1 MDTFDRFWATVSGA
15 ASLTKVSSA
24 DAEATE
30 RQARY
35 PDSEFGL
42 VVVSGAR
49 KARLFPMSTSEELF
63 ESADAAHVMRENGLL
78 PERMLKSAADRME
91 ARARSFQGEGEQEPA
106 LAASYWDERK
116 DGYFWRERE
125 RQHAEKR
132 SSAPAPE
139 HPALAEFEVRNR
151 TVSLRKL
158 SDVAEAAK
166 LLRSDGEKMSSAEC
180 RGVAKA
186 IVQATMS
193 LCGVGEPEA
202 IAKLSSGVREY
213 CGTVARPEAPYILR
227 EQAKK
232 VREGRSDLLSHD
244 AVSKISAA
252 YDAFA
257 DNLGSLAEKPSEEA
271 YADLC
276 KVAEAVDQ
284 LNAASGLKATHAHKV
299 VFLPARTRSFF
310 KASAREYSD
319 GYEYTFGST
328 TVRASELERLV
339 NVNLQPL
346 FRTLGREKVERF
358 RDDPIGTF
366 RSLTEPQKRAVAR
379 FCEETVKIRD
389 MDGMVPTLL

>member
-1 MDTFDRFWATVSGA
+1 
-15 ASLTKVSSA
+15 
-24 DAEATE
+24 
-30 RQARY
+30 
-35 PDSEFGL
+35 
-42 VVVSGAR
+42 
-49 KARLFPMSTSEELF
+49 MSTSEELF

-91 ARARSFQGEGEQEPA
+91 ARARTFRGEDEQEPA
-106 LAASYWDERK
+106 PAVSYWDEKK

-132 SSAPAPE
+132 SSVPAPE
-139 HPALAEFEVRNR
+139 HPALAQFDVRNR

-202 IAKLSSGVREY
+202 IAKLSGNVREY
-213 CGTVARPEAPYILR
+213 CGTVVRPEAPYILR
-227 EQAKK
+227 DQAKK
-232 VREGRSDLLSHD
+232 VREGRSVLLSYD

-252 YDAFA
+252 YEALA
-257 DNLGSLAEKPSEEA
+257 DTLGSLAEKPSEEA

-284 LNAASGLKATHAHKV
+284 LNAASGLKAMHAHKV

-328 TVRASELERLV
+328 TVRASELERLA